1 MDIRV
6 SNGILYFSSEQMEEQ
21 IVLHGD
27 EKEFRTR
34 EEVLKE
40 IQNASRYS
48 IVGYIG
54 SDTLREWKGLRGGE
68 KTYIVAT
75 SEDGYLICLPCGMV
89 IY

>member
-21 IVLHGD
+21 IALHRD

-34 EEVLKE
+34 KEVLKE
-40 IQNASRYS
+40 IQDAPRYS

-54 SDTLREWKGLRGGE
+54 SDTLQEWKGIRGGE
-68 KTYIVAT
+68 KTYIVA
-75 SEDGYLICLPCGMV
+75 SSKDGYLLCFPNGMV
-89 IY
+89 VY